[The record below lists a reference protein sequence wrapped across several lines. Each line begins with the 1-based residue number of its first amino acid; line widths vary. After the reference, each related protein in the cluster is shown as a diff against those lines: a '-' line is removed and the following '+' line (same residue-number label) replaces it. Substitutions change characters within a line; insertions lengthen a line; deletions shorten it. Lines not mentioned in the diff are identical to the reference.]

1 MIDTGGWG
9 VNGPAEIINP
19 YISLLGLGP
28 NPDNF
33 DCILAKSFPSKF
45 SLSSYLILI
54 FCYLSFSDNFLI
66 LSYT

>member
-28 NPDNF
+28 NPDSF

-45 SLSSYLILI
+45 SLSSHLI
-54 FCYLSFSDNFLI
+54 F
-66 LSYT
+66 